1 MLAYLKAWGV
11 HPVLAAPAP
20 CPLVEAVDALPEQS
34 RSEVAV
40 GLALLW
46 DAFLQQFGGLDG
58 WLALDEAERRAYVDG
73 LKGSAARIGGAG
85 SGARSHLGLAPALM
99 ARYASGFLG
108 KPDDAA
114 KAAADK
120 AVALIELGRTLR
132 GPART
137 TN

>member
-1 MLAYLKAWGV
+1 MLAYFKAWGA

-20 CPLVEAVDALPEQS
+20 CPVVEAVDALPEQS

-40 GLALLW
+40 WLALLW

-58 WLALDEAERRAYVDG
+58 WLALDEAERGAYVDG

-85 SGARSHLGLAPALM
+85 PRGHLALAPALM
-99 ARYASGFLG
+99 ARYASGFVG
-108 KPDDAA
+108 KPDAAA

-132 GPART
+132 GSARVA
-137 TN
+137 N